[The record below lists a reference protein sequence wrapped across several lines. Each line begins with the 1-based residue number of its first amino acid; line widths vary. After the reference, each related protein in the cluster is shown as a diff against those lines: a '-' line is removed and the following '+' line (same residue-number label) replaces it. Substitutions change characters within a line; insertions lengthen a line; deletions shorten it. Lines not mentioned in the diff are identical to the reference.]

1 MFRMDSNL
9 VPYMTML
16 AVAWG
21 LCGAGVV
28 FVAPLI
34 QWRITNRE
42 SGSFFPPVISLIV
55 TCNRY

>member
-42 SGSFFPPVISLIV
+42 SAHSCFSIAAYHES
-55 TCNRY
+55 Y